1 MTASPITL
9 LRRQEG
15 EGSDRARAIADGR
28 ADVRHVFIR
37 DLVLN
42 CSIGVHAHE
51 KDATQRVR
59 LNLDLAVCER
69 DRALDDNIN
78 NVVCYEAM
86 ADGVRALIL
95 RGHVNLVE
103 TLAEDIAA
111 MCLGDG
117 RVHSVRVRVEK
128 LDILPDATSV
138 GVEIERFAPDR

>member
-9 LRRQEG
+9 VSQLDTQKTESGR
-15 EGSDRARAIADGR
+15 IADGR

-37 DLVLN
+37 DLVLS
-42 CSIGVHAHE
+42 CSIGVHSHE
-51 KDATQRVR
+51 KTAHQRVR

-69 DRALDDNIN
+69 DKDLADNIE
-78 NVVCYEAM
+78 NVVCYEAI
-86 ADGVRALIL
+86 ADGVRALIA

-111 MCLGDG
+111 MCLEDS
-117 RVHSVRVRVEK
+117 RVRSVRVRVEK

-138 GVEIERFAPDR
+138 GVEIERFRQEA